1 MELKINRIHSTCLYT
16 MGLLRINQEKRC
28 VQTVEN
34 TLTML
39 PPGTYCVHLSS
50 ASDLSRQIT
59 IHPQRDGSAP
69 PWNDHPP
76 VLCRFHPDGSYRT
89 ARKLRAI
96 CLGELLIPG
105 ALKKGME
112 VYTRLFDR
120 LEKAEKRHEPI
131 TLFISER
138 GMKKGK
144 PIRHW
149 GGDE

>member
-1 MELKINRIHSTCLYT
+1 MKLTIHRNHSTSLYT
-16 MGLLRINQEKRC
+16 MGMLRINQEKRC

-39 PPGTYCVHLSS
+39 PPGAYGVHLSS
-50 ASDLSRQIT
+50 ASDHSRRIVIT
-59 IHPQRDGSAP
+59 LPENATSP
-69 PWNDHPP
+69 PKTGRPP
-76 VLCRFHPDGSYRT
+76 ILARFHPDGSYRT
-89 ARKLRAI
+89 ARKLQAI

-105 ALKKGME
+105 ALKKGVE